1 LRDRRRVAD
10 TATRELVRL
19 ARNVLFTRK
28 DAYIHLSNA
37 EAAVEVREAE
47 ARGESLKNFIPA

>member
-1 LRDRRRVAD
+1 MAD